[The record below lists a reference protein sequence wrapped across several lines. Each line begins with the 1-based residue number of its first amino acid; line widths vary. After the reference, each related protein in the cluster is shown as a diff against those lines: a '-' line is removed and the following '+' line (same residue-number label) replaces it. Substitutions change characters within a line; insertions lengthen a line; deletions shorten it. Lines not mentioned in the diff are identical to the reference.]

1 MGVLCCLVWVFK
13 FIKMFVNVIVSL
25 MLCVV
30 FKEMLGSMEFGAYS
44 MILSFS
50 FWSNLMLLLVIL
62 EFFILFMKV
71 IFFFFKFFKLLK
83 C

>member
-30 FKEMLGSMEFGAYS
+30 FKEVVGSMEFGAYS